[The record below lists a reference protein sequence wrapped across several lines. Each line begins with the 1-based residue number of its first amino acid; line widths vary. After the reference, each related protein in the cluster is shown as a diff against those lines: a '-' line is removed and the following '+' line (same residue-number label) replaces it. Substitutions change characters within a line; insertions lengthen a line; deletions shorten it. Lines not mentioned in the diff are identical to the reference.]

1 MLIST
6 ADLITIQVLSKT
18 ISGVNQLI
26 EAERQGEGVDRQ
38 LLAHLLRM
46 TSALGLYEDSFQAGF
61 LERTQLFY
69 RAESQR
75 MIQEGEV
82 AAYLEHCEV
91 GCCCLDV
98 SSVRSC
104 PST

>member
-75 MIQEGEV
+75 MIQEVEV
-82 AAYLEHCEV
+82 APYLEHCEV
-91 GCCCLDV
+91 GCCCLDA